1 MVFKLSKIGVMVKIC
16 SLTAALIGG
25 LKLRKKKSRV
35 ETKNINES
43 MIQSNNCNKNDLISQ
58 VINDIFLY
66 SFRQWNEYKRGDE
79 RR

>member
-16 SLTAALIGG
+16 SFNGRTYWW
-25 LKLRKKKSRV
+25 LKIAKKNSRV